1 MGFRDTV
8 GTIVSAVRTSNKA
21 AGFENKE
28 DASVGTQMVEGIV
41 AIFMA
46 VIVIL
51 ISGWLVKILWNN
63 SMPFMFATARPVASI
78 WTVYAFMLL
87 IYFVV

>member
-21 AGFENKE
+21 GFENKE
-28 DASVGTQMVEGIV
+28 DASVGAQMVEGIV

>member
-1 MGFRDTV
+1 MGFRDA
-8 GTIVSAVRTSNKA
+8 ISNRVSAVRTSNA
-21 AGFENKE
+21 AGFENKK
-28 DASVGTQMVEGIV
+28 DASVGTEMLEGILS
-41 AIFMA
+41 IFVA

>member
-1 MGFRDTV
+1 MGFRDT
-8 GTIVSAVRTSNKA
+8 ISNAVSAVRTSNKA
-21 AGFENKE
+21 GFENKN
-28 DASVGTQMVEGIV
+28 DASVGTQMVEGILSILV
-41 AIFMA
+41 A